1 MANFSEEITNALEN
15 VIETKVQ
22 ERCQGLIAENTRLFV
37 EKQELGNRI
46 QNLETENME
55 LRAKAVENSDLTL
68 EIENDNLKAKNM
80 ELTKTLETLESI
92 IEKQKEELGAM
103 HGLVRENVSLITK
116 LQSKENQ
123 ICSLAETLDRA
134 RDLMRVLDDEFG
146 DLERNVRDIESSI
159 GELQRELEEEDD

>member
-1 MANFSEEITNALEN
+1 MADFSEVVTKALEN

-68 EIENDNLKAKNM
+68 EIENDNLKAKNRA
-80 ELTKTLETLESI
+80 LRETLYS
-92 IEKQKEELGAM
+92 
-103 HGLVRENVSLITK
+103 V
-116 LQSKENQ
+116 
-123 ICSLAETLDRA
+123 

>member
-1 MANFSEEITNALEN
+1 MADFSEVVTKALEN

-46 QNLETENME
+46 QNLETEN
-55 LRAKAVENSDLTL
+55 RALTESNLAVK
-68 EIENDNLKAKNM
+68 IENRALR
-80 ELTKTLETLESI
+80 ETLYS
-92 IEKQKEELGAM
+92 
-103 HGLVRENVSLITK
+103 V
-116 LQSKENQ
+116 
-123 ICSLAETLDRA
+123 

>member
-1 MANFSEEITNALEN
+1 MTSFSEEITNALEN
-15 VIETKVQ
+15 VVETKVQ
-22 ERCQGLIAENTRLFV
+22 ERCQGLITENTKLFT

-46 QNLETENME
+46 QSLETENME

-116 LQSKENQ
+116 LQSKENK
-123 ICSLAETLDRA
+123 IARLAETLDGA
-134 RDLMRVLDDEFG
+134 RDLMRVLDDEFS

-159 GELQRELEEEDD
+159 RELQRELEEDD

>member
-1 MANFSEEITNALEN
+1 MASFSEETTNALEN

-55 LRAKAVENSDLTL
+55 LRARAERAESRVEEVKEAS
-68 EIENDNLKAKNM
+68 KAKENQIYS
-80 ELTKTLETLESI
+80 LTKTLD
-92 IEKQKEELGAM
+92 G
-103 HGLVRENVSLITK
+103 
-116 LQSKENQ
+116 
-123 ICSLAETLDRA
+123 A

-159 GELQRELEEEDD
+159 RELQRELEEDD